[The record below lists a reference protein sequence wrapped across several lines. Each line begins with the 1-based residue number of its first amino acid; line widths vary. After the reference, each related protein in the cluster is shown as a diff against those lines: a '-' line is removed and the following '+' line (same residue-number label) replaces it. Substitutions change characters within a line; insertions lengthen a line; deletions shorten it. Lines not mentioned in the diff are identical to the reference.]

1 MTKPKEGP
9 FMYETKSEA
18 PLLRKLFARR
28 MCQHALIAVGL
39 VAFSV
44 ALGMAGYAG
53 FEHLGALDAFLN
65 TAMLLGGM
73 GPVNAP
79 VTPAGKLF
87 AGFFALYAGLVFIVT
102 AALLFTP
109 LLHRLMHRFHWD
121 DK

>member
-1 MTKPKEGP
+1 
-9 FMYETKSEA
+9 MYEKKTQR
-18 PLLRKLFARR
+18 PLVRRYFARR
-28 MCQHALIAVGL
+28 LLLHTAIALGLIA
-39 VAFSV
+39 FSI
-44 ALGMAGYAG
+44 AIGMAGYCG
-53 FEHLGALDAFLN
+53 FEHLSPLDGFLN

-102 AALLFTP
+102 AALFFTP

-121 DK
+121 G